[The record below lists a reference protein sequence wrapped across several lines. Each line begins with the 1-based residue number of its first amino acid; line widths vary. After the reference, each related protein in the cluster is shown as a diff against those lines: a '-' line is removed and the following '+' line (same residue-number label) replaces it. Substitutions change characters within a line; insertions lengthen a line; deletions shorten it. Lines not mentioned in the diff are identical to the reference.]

1 MTNASA
7 NEIETTRLT
16 QATYD
21 RLVAELEDLTTRGRV
36 EIAQAIEIG
45 PGAGRPE

>member
-7 NEIETTRLT
+7 NDTETTKLT
-16 QATYD
+16 QVTYD

-36 EIAQAIEIG
+36 EIAQNIE
-45 PGAGRPE
+45 AARALVT